1 MDVELVI
8 CIGKLGEKKIILEKK
23 TLSEIDRITTTYEDA
38 KKLRV
43 SKKYSKPIQ
52 EFEKKYEE
60 YMNYLSEKNKKQENG
75 SITILGTV
83 NKEKTRIMILYEW
96 HLKVVKY
103 VTIKDA
109 EFEQYIKS
117 RNYNKYSLIQH
128 IKTIT
133 PDDIKEDWISWLIR
147 GIYNEYDQYAKENKK
162 LSPKSIYRHIK
173 TVEHTMKQDLEEY
186 ETPLKKDEALLKK
199 YRALSEKYE
208 ALNENKKSQDNIT
221 IDGYQGIYDES
232 NNEPTYPEEVT
243 SYELTDQED
252 RRAYLKYDLIGQRE
266 EKGKQKIKTKKNQ
279 WGKVI

>member
-52 EFEKKYEE
+52 AFEKKYEE